1 MTKDNLNKI
10 FQEAHQEFVSEMSLE
25 KLIENFKQSLKDTD
39 NLSTNEI
46 VAAISLEMFY
56 LNQKF
61 LFKVLEKVLVDKNW
75 YILSAILSISN
86 VISGWAFISFK
97 SSAISFGVTS
107 IIIFIKSLLYLPF
120 DLEIN
125 LKGHQKYRLG
135 IFNDNENNIN
145 HSSISSNANKQN
157 ILYWLENFDT
167 EKWYFKILEKNY
179 SSKKYLSINEILDD
193 LIDKL

>member
-1 MTKDNLNKI
+1 MDLKAFVNEEKEQLSLQEEIVKLNKLLSEKI
-10 FQEAHQEFVSEMSLE
+10 KKKIPEIAEKSFTDFREYFSIKAFDVTVSANTITAKINDKKVSLRHE
-25 KLIENFKQSLKDTD
+25 DFDNNFAGTH
-39 NLSTNEI
+39 
-46 VAAISLEMFY
+46 
-56 LNQKF
+56 
-61 LFKVLEKVLVDKNW
+61 
-75 YILSAILSISN
+75 
-86 VISGWAFISFK
+86 
-97 SSAISFGVTS
+97 
-107 IIIFIKSLLYLPF
+107 LPF